1 MTQWT
6 AKNDCHG
13 ITQVWSWPTSIY
25 PDDKRLYKNSTS
37 SPLRKQS
44 LVNTLPR
51 YPKYPMLHKTW
62 VLASHYIPLA
72 VLRLFI
78 SSGFIGEDT
87 FSMSSCAA
95 CTARAAAV
103 FISHESF
110 FRGNQGFQLALNL
123 DNVSEPIV
131 QWIGLKENL
140 QETMVFTKYRGSCK
154 FSHHPILWIVPPNLV
169 I

>member
-1 MTQWT
+1 M
-6 AKNDCHG
+6 
-13 ITQVWSWPTSIY
+13 
-25 PDDKRLYKNSTS
+25 
-37 SPLRKQS
+37 PLG
-44 LVNTLPR
+44 
-51 YPKYPMLHKTW
+51 
-62 VLASHYIPLA
+62 

-131 QWIGLKENL
+131 QWIGWKI
-140 QETMVFTKYRGSCK
+140 YRKPWFLPNIGVPVN
-154 FSHHPILWIVPPNLV
+154 FPIIQFCELYLPTW
-169 I
+169 